1 MEKSW
6 FQFILWLPRCGL
18 DPFTMQPWSKL
29 VFCCTTQY
37 CCWIE
42 TDSHWWKD
50 INYYSV
56 LKSASKSNRE
66 MSLRF
71 YLEHKVN
78 TEVLDLWE
86 WRVRT
91 IIVQLFLYTR
101 CLAYTWRNV
110 SLPKICV
117 DVNSIKMISNL
128 SQDKNKDLES
138 WLWVARWD
146 LHRPVLLL
154 SLYLKDFHHFLL
166 HSSTVLPHHWTFKS
180 FTSLWAPYKTCLSFR
195 LFLFVS
201 CIPSLY
207 RKNCWCSP
215 DFWMGN

>member
-18 DPFTMQPWSKL
+18 DRFTMQPWSKL

-146 LHRPVLLL
+146 LYRPVLFFVFVFEGFSPLPSPFIHSPPPSLDFQIFYLTL
-154 SLYLKDFHHFLL
+154 SSLQNTFIFL
-166 HSSTVLPHHWTFKS
+166 P
-180 FTSLWAPYKTCLSFR
+180 
-195 LFLFVS
+195 FLFVS

-207 RKNCWCSP
+207 RKNCWGSP